1 MPFPAAAVVAAILAG
16 SGGLSLGALIR
27 QPEINKLRAQVTKL
41 QEELER
47 MHITVNDVL
56 KDIEILRLKM
66 QIEQNDDLL
75 KELKGDEQK
84 TIGKIVYA
92 YGLKEYLEVKQKYL
106 ILNEDI
112 TEDEAVFA
120 DAFAMFLEN
129 RIADD
134 DGGRT
139 QMEYIR
145 GYLYEKYGEEI
156 EHLETPDLGSII
168 TVLEESVKEW
178 KSKEQ
183 GKAETYDQVVIPDL
197 ECLSL
202 NEEQTRFLYSL
213 ELIKIEYDIRTAKND
228 KEKSAKVVWRNQWKT
243 KIIEG
248 LGKQDCTLNYFIQD
262 SESLYAQTRMAY
274 ERSTSKTWYYLVAL
288 EATLFVPY
296 YPLEDVKGNKK
307 DMPWS
312 KLKLNEDYMKKEFC
326 HHQAIVDSA
335 LIAKIVRTHNK
346 YISMLDGQTA
356 KIVTS
361 ILVSAVVSVA
371 TCGLA
376 SCFAPGIAVALVGGN
391 FAPLSGAALA
401 NASLAFVGGGAIA
414 AGGLGVTGGAAI
426 ITGGG
431 ALLGMAGGGAST
443 MAAMLLL
450 SSEGYALRECA
461 KLLTFS
467 KCILIDEF
475 SRTSTVAMIQ
485 KTVQKR
491 IQEFGG
497 QLAVLKATPKADK
510 KAIKAISGNMKYLEK
525 ANKELHKLIEVK

>member
-1 MPFPAAAVVAAILAG
+1 MPFPAVAVVAAILAG

-27 QPEINKLRAQVTKL
+27 QPEINKLRAQVAKL
-41 QEELER
+41 QEELAR
-47 MHITVNDVL
+47 IHVVVNDVM
-56 KDIEILRLKM
+56 KDIEILRLKLR
-66 QIEQNDDLL
+66 IEENDDLL
-75 KELKGDEQK
+75 RELKGDGNK

-112 TEDEAVFA
+112 SEQEAVFA
-120 DAFAMFLEN
+120 DAFAVFLEN
-129 RIADD
+129 RVTDD
-134 DGGRT
+134 DNGKT
-139 QMEYIR
+139 QMEYIK
-145 GYLYEKYGEEI
+145 GYLYEKYGERI
-156 EHLETPDLGSII
+156 EHLEAPDLGRVV
-168 TVLEESVKEW
+168 TTLEEKVKEW
-178 KSKEQ
+178 ESKEQ
-183 GKAETYDQVVIPDL
+183 GNTETYDQVVIPEL

-202 NEEQTRFLYSL
+202 NEEQTRYLYSL
-213 ELIKIEYDIRTAKND
+213 ELTKIEYDIRTAKDD
-228 KEKSAKVVWRNQWKT
+228 KEKAAKIVWRNQWKV

-248 LGKQDCTLNYFIQD
+248 LGKQGRTLNYFIQD
-262 SESLYAQTRMAY
+262 PESLYTQMRAAY
-274 ERSTSKTWYYLVAL
+274 EKSTSKTWYYLVAL

-296 YPLEDVKGNKK
+296 YPLEDVKGKKK

-312 KLKLNEDYMKKEFC
+312 KLKLNEDYMKKEFY

-335 LIAKIVRTHNK
+335 LIAKMVRTHNK
-346 YISMLDGQTA
+346 YISMLDGQATR
-356 KIVTS
+356 IVTS
-361 ILVSAVVSVA
+361 VLVSAVITVA

-376 SCFAPGIAVALVGGN
+376 SYFAPGIAVALVGGN
-391 FAPLSGAALA
+391 LAPLSGAALA

-414 AGGLGVTGGAAI
+414 AGGLGMAGGAAI

-450 SSEGYALRECA
+450 SSEGFALRECA

-475 SRTSTVAMIQ
+475 SQTSTVAMIQ

-510 KAIKAISGNMKYLEK
+510 KAIKAINGNMKYLEK
-525 ANKELHKLIEVK
+525 ANKELHKLIEEK